1 MKKTAVITRDPP
13 KIILAF
19 MFVLFALMIWIATV
33 QFLKND
39 QLYQDS
45 VRKEEMLA
53 AIVDMY
59 SNAIHSPEAPQLL
72 SNGDLGKDIYLFRLD
87 PEGNLI
93 SGSLG
98 VLTSTRGQEGNP
110 QLQIIMLA
118 ETNGYGFIAYETHS
132 GKRIAYIRM
141 DPKTSNV
148 VGGSMR
154 F

>member
-1 MKKTAVITRDPP
+1 MKKTTVITREPP
-13 KIILAF
+13 KFILAF

-39 QLYQDS
+39 QLYHDS
-45 VRKEEMLA
+45 VQKEEMLA

-59 SNAIHSPEAPQLL
+59 SNAIHSTEPPQLL
-72 SNGDLGKDIYLFRLD
+72 SNGDLGNDIYLFRLD
-87 PEGNLI
+87 PEGKLI

-98 VLTSTRGQEGNP
+98 ILTSTRGQEGNP

-118 ETNGYGFIAYETHS
+118 ETKGYGYVAYETQN
-132 GKRIAYIRM
+132 GKRIAYVRF